1 MNILLLPK
9 DQTFIFYLQNLEKN
23 DCGIS
28 LLFRLLIN
36 CGNALSIIISKH
48 LIQQKRY
55 CKLNFLK
62 LQSIYSFSLCDSDEV
77 SKMVT
82 EYSQLLASKVNE
94 KTLKSQIWDGTICAT
109 ESQKKAAL
117 ETTW

>member
-1 MNILLLPK
+1 MFLKVHLNV
-9 DQTFIFYLQNLEKN
+9 
-23 DCGIS
+23 S
-28 LLFRLLIN
+28 RLKFVPFVIVLTVESDP
-36 CGNALSIIISKH
+36 A
-48 LIQQKRY
+48 KRY
-55 CKLNFLK
+55 CKLINFLK

-94 KTLKSQIWDGTICAT
+94 QTLKSQIWGGT

-117 ETTW
+117 QTTW